1 MNMKLDELKDNIEPK
16 KYNTAEDYMTK
27 LVFLK
32 KENHKFIKRE
42 SYLKGIAMRDYL
54 QSVMEEV
61 IRINETS

>member
-42 SYLKGIAMRDYL
+42 S
-54 QSVMEEV
+54 
-61 IRINETS
+61 NTN